1 MSRYFTYLFYAPF
14 SVLVFLFIRLLSPI
28 KLIKFGLMNSH
39 RIGHFSIEW
48 EIFYHRVLKKDEGIY
63 ILSFNKNISNIFFA
77 NMIKKKIK
85 IYPTKFVKLIQFLNN
100 SFLGSKK
107 HEINFHEYVHDKK
120 NVLVNFTPSL
130 KFTQKEI
137 EKGEKILS
145 KFKKK
150 KIVCLLCR
158 DGKYISDKFNFD
170 DTKNIR
176 NTDIKDLVES
186 LKELEKK
193 NFLIFRMGK
202 NVKDKLNYTSD
213 NVIDYANSD
222 YRSDFMDIY
231 LTYKCDF
238 FISTGGGL
246 DGIAIIF
253 DKPIL
258 YINYLPVAEWA
269 VGSDKFLFSYKKY
282 FDENEKKYLSL
293 SKIFEKNLAYNY
305 KKKNELNNMGL
316 SLKNIDPNELKDIVL
331 EMEKYYKHNNLTD
344 LQNLFKKKFEV
355 LINKYPNKENYFGK
369 IFPRVSNKFLK
380 KNPFYLD

>member
-1 MSRYFTYLFYAPF
+1 
-14 SVLVFLFIRLLSPI
+14 
-28 KLIKFGLMNSH
+28 
-39 RIGHFSIEW
+39 
-48 EIFYHRVLKKDEGIY
+48 
-63 ILSFNKNISNIFFA
+63 
-77 NMIKKKIK
+77 
-85 IYPTKFVKLIQFLNN
+85 
-100 SFLGSKK
+100 
-107 HEINFHEYVHDKK
+107 
-120 NVLVNFTPSL
+120 
-130 KFTQKEI
+130 
-137 EKGEKILS
+137 
-145 KFKKK
+145 
-150 KIVCLLCR
+150 
-158 DGKYISDKFNFD
+158 
-170 DTKNIR
+170 
-176 NTDIKDLVES
+176 
-186 LKELEKK
+186 
-193 NFLIFRMGK
+193 
-202 NVKDKLNYTSD
+202 
-213 NVIDYANSD
+213 
-222 YRSDFMDIY
+222 MDIY